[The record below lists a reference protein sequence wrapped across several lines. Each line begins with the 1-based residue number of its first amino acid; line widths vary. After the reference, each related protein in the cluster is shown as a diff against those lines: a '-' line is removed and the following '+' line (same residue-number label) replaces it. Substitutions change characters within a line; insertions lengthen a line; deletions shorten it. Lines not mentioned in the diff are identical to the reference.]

1 MHKIAYFFISILFI
15 TGSGYAQNNP
25 ASSLNKKDSLE
36 ILNELMSLLDSSDKP
51 TSYIYANIGI
61 GNRLFSVKNAALNAK
76 QGSTNKVIYS
86 PAMAY
91 FHKSGLGFTA
101 GANILNDVNG
111 LDVNQYSATPSY
123 DLIGNKNISFGL
135 SYTHYFVKDKFSSF
149 SSPIQNDFY
158 ASLSYKRTWLR
169 PGLALGYSTGEYND
183 TRYKDTVIAGI
194 RRHFYDSVNF
204 KLNAFSMMVSA
215 SHQFTWYSLF
225 SKSDGLICSPT
236 LMANAGSGKTTITHT
251 TNALVLLGFLTK
263 RGRVPKL
270 QNDTLELQSLGCN
283 LNLNYSIGH
292 LTLEPQLYVDY
303 YLPATDSKRFT
314 QVFSVNV
321 GYTF

>member
-1 MHKIAYFFISILFI
+1 MHKIVYFFISILFL
-15 TGSGYAQNNP
+15 TGSCYAQNNR

-36 ILNELMSLLDSSDKP
+36 ILNELMSMLDSSDKP
-51 TSYIYANIGI
+51 INYIYANISI

-76 QGSTNKVIYS
+76 QGSTNKLIYS
-86 PAMAY
+86 PAIGY

-123 DLIGNKNISFGL
+123 DLIGNTNISFGL

-149 SSPIQNDFY
+149 SSPIQNDLY
-158 ASLSYKRTWLR
+158 ASLIYKRTWLR
-169 PGLALGYSTGEYND
+169 PGVALGYSAGEYND
-183 TRYKDTVIAGI
+183 ARYKDTVIAGI
-194 RRHFYDSVNF
+194 KRHFYDSVNF
-204 KLNAFSMMVSA
+204 KLKAFSIMLSV
-215 SHQFTWYSLF
+215 SHQFVWYGLL
-225 SKSDGLICSPT
+225 SKSDGLVCSPT
-236 LMANAGSGKTTITHT
+236 IMANTGSGKTTITHK
-251 TNALVLLGFLTK
+251 TNAVALLGFLTK

-270 QNDTLELQSLGCN
+270 QNDTFELQSLGCN
-283 LNLNYSIGH
+283 LNFNYSIGH
-292 LTLEPQLYVDY
+292 VTLEPQLYVDY

-314 QVFSVNV
+314 QVFSFNV